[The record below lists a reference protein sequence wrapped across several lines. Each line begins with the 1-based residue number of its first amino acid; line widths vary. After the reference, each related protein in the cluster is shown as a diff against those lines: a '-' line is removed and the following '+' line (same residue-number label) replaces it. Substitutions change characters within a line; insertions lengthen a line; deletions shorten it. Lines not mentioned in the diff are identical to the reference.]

1 MRLISLLIALTLLL
15 THPLRAA
22 TDIVEVTSPGGIKA
36 WLVQEPSI
44 PMLAINA
51 FFQGGAVLD
60 PEDKLGA
67 ANLMT
72 ALLEEGAGNYDSF
85 DFAARAEE
93 LALRYGFRAG
103 ADGVSVTAQMLTEF
117 RDESV
122 ELLALAVN
130 EPLFAEEALER
141 VRAQVL
147 SSLYADQTNPNWLA
161 NRALNQTLYPD
172 HPYSRPVDGTIETVT
187 DLTRQDLQQAHQR
200 SLVRDR
206 LMVGAV
212 GDITPDEL
220 GLLLD
225 RLFGALPEHGPDLPG
240 FAQIPEVGTLQV
252 IDFETS
258 QSVARFGHSG
268 LTRDHPDFLA
278 AYVLNQV
285 LGGGGYASRLMEEIR
300 VKRGLTYGIST
311 WLGGGDFATLYGG
324 AVSTANGKMA
334 ETLGLIREEWE
345 RIARDGITQ
354 QELDAA
360 KQYLTGSY
368 ALNFDSNAKIA
379 GGLTGLQR
387 ERMPITYPR
396 QRNALIRALTLD
408 EVNAVAARL
417 LRPESLHVV
426 VVGRPEGVS
435 ATQ

>member
-1 MRLISLLIALTLLL
+1 MRLFPLLIALVLLL
-15 THPLRAA
+15 AQPLRAA
-22 TDIVEVTSPGGIKA
+22 TEIVEVTSPGGIKA

-51 FFQGGAVLD
+51 HFQGGGVLD

-72 ALLEEGAGNYDSF
+72 ALLEEGAGPYDSF
-85 DFAARAEE
+85 GFTARAEE
-93 LALRYGFRAG
+93 LALRYGFSAG
-103 ADGVSVTAQMLTEF
+103 ADGVSVSAEMLTEF
-117 RDESV
+117 REESV

-130 EPLFAEEALER
+130 EPTFADEALER
-141 VRAQVL
+141 VRSQVL
-147 SSLYADQTNPNWLA
+147 SSLHADQTNPNWLA
-161 NRALNQTLYPD
+161 SRALNQTLYPD
-172 HPYSRPVDGTIETVT
+172 HPYARPVDGTIETVNS
-187 DLTRQDLQQAHQR
+187 LTRQDLFDAHQR
-200 SLVRDR
+200 SFVLDR
-206 LMVGAV
+206 LKVGAV
-212 GDITPDEL
+212 GDITPEEL
-220 GLLLD
+220 GLMLD
-225 RLFGALPEHGPDLPG
+225 RLFGTLPQEGPDLPG
-240 FAQIPEVGTLQV
+240 FAQIPEPGSLQV
-252 IDFETS
+252 IDFDS
-258 QSVARFGHSG
+258 PQAVARFGHSG

-278 AYVLNQV
+278 AYVLNQI

-311 WLGGGDFATLYGG
+311 WLGGGDFATLHAG

-345 RIARDGITQ
+345 RISSEGITQ
-354 QELDAA
+354 EELDAA

-368 ALNFDSNAKIA
+368 ALRFDSNARIA
-379 GGLTGLQR
+379 GGLVGLQR

-396 QRNALIRALTLD
+396 QRNALIRDLTLE
-408 EVNAVAARL
+408 EVNSVARRL
-417 LRPESLHVV
+417 LRPEALHVV